1 MDDLAS
7 QRCAV
12 PHNGVRFFSGHARRS
27 PNWIFGGV
35 IGIALCVLL
44 GIAIACA
51 PAAIRSNNERCLQA
65 LAEEQHVSVED
76 FSEPCGSGCFG
87 SGGYAMR
94 EIVDF
99 ALRAAFGV
107 CLRTDN
113 CHPH

>member
-7 QRCAV
+7 QHCAAARMGTRV
-12 PHNGVRFFSGHARRS
+12 SSVHVRWSANR
-27 PNWIFGGV
+27 IFGGV

-76 FSEPCGSGCFG
+76 FFQNPAGQ
-87 SGGYAMR
+87 
-94 EIVDF
+94 D
-99 ALRAAFGV
+99 ALAQAVTQCTR
-107 CLRTDN
+107 
-113 CHPH
+113 